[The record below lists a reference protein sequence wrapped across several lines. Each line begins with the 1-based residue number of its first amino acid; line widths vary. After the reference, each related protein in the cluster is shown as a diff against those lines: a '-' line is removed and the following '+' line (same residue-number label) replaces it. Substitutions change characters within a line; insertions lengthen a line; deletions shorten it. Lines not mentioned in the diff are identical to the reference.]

1 MSRAARRRDGR
12 GGEPGRGRSPA
23 NKAPIWIMSGSVV
36 AALVVVALVAGP
48 RGDALGHHPMPRIDA
63 HAMHV
68 MPAARYA
75 SSPGVAEVYEMA
87 AEMPEMLD
95 GVYCYCFC
103 HDNLDHYSLLHCFM
117 EDHGAGCNIC
127 LDEAVLTYEMTKQ
140 GSSLDDIRREVD
152 RRYRT

>member
-1 MSRAARRRDGR
+1 M
-12 GGEPGRGRSPA
+12 
-23 NKAPIWIMSGSVV
+23 NKAPIWIMSGSLV
-36 AALVVVALVAGP
+36 AALLVVALVTGP
-48 RGDALGHHPMPRIDA
+48 RSALAHHPTPRIDA

-75 SSPGVAEVYEMA
+75 SSPGVGEVYEMA

-103 HDNLDHYSLLHCFM
+103 HDNFGHYSLLDCFL

-127 LDEAVLTYEMTKQ
+127 MEEAVLTYQMTQQ

>member
-12 GGEPGRGRSPA
+12 KGSSGRGRSSG

-48 RGDALGHHPMPRIDA
+48 RDALGHHPMPRIDA

-95 GVYCYCFC
+95 GVFCYCFC
-103 HDNLDHYSLLHCFM
+103 HNTFGHYSLLTCFM
-117 EDHGAGCNIC
+117 EDHGAACNIC
-127 LDEAVLTYEMTKQ
+127 LEEAVLTYEMTNR
-140 GSSLDDIRREVD
+140 GESLDAIREEVD

>member
-1 MSRAARRRDGR
+1 
-12 GGEPGRGRSPA
+12 
-23 NKAPIWIMSGSVV
+23 MSGSII
-36 AALVVVALVAGP
+36 AALLVVALLAGP
-48 RGDALGHHPMPRIDA
+48 RDPLAHHPMPRIDA

-75 SSPGVAEVYEMA
+75 SMPGVGEVYEMA

-103 HDNLDHYSLLHCFM
+103 HNNFGHYSLLDCFL
-117 EDHGAGCNIC
+117 EDHGAGCDIC
-127 LDEAVLTYEMTKQ
+127 LQEAVLTYEMTNQ
-140 GSSLDDIRREVD
+140 GNSLDDIRREVD